1 MTVQNP
7 HDKFF
12 RESFGRIHIARNY
25 LEEYLPEPLRQYQP
39 NFRYHLSDFSH
50 LSDETIR

>member
-12 RESFGRIHIARNY
+12 RESFSRVEVVRNF
-25 LEEYLPEPLRQYQP
+25 LQEYLPAERVRCFGRKPTAMLYSLP
-39 NFRYHLSDFSH
+39 EGF
-50 LSDETIR
+50 T

>member
-12 RESFGRIHIARNY
+12 RDSFSRPEIVRNY
-25 LEEYLPEPLRQYQP
+25 LEEYLPAELRALLNLHRP
-39 NFRYHLSDFSH
+39 
-50 LSDETIR
+50 